1 MIVFKKLSIAAYICC
16 SISLPVLA
24 VDISSNNGLYINND
38 PNKDSATIAIGDN
51 PNTRRMNGLN
61 SISIGKSSSI
71 YSGDNGIAIGTS
83 SYVSGKDAIS
93 IGGEAKALNK
103 GTIVIGKNA
112 KSNGSGVVI
121 GEGASQGGWR
131 KYYPG
136 ESTASVANT
145 VVIGNGSQAPNVAS
159 VAVGSNSTSS
169 AGGFSTAIGS
179 SANSYGKSST
189 ALGANSTAQSWGS
202 VSLGIDSLS
211 DREDSLSGYMPES
224 KNLNAE
230 TVVQSRFN
238 DVQKNQFINMDAN
251 ITELQ
256 KIVMP
261 LYEDYYSAKN
271 AYDKKL
277 LELNDSK
284 LSATSPEFI
293 AKKKELELEYSDVV
307 KKSQAYNNAKETG
320 ELIKLLDARSSLFS
334 TYIATH
340 GAVSVGRTAKND
352 IPAVTRQITNVAA
365 GSYDTDVVNVAQLKD
380 LQKLTE
386 KTDSKLDNK
395 INENTKN
402 IKINRQKIEEE
413 KYERVNG
420 DREAIRVSTNYTDKK
435 TNSFEQRINSNVN
448 KRFAQLKDDIDK
460 NKKRSDAG
468 IAGAMAM
475 TGIPAVPNKTVSFGM
490 AMAGYRS
497 EGAIAA
503 GFHINTSENSAV
515 KVNTAWDSQSGLGVS
530 AGMALGW

>member
-1 MIVFKKLSIAAYICC
+1 
-16 SISLPVLA
+16 
-24 VDISSNNGLYINND
+24 
-38 PNKDSATIAIGDN
+38 
-51 PNTRRMNGLN
+51 
-61 SISIGKSSSI
+61 
-71 YSGDNGIAIGTS
+71 
-83 SYVSGKDAIS
+83 
-93 IGGEAKALNK
+93 
-103 GTIVIGKNA
+103 
-112 KSNGSGVVI
+112 
-121 GEGASQGGWR
+121 
-131 KYYPG
+131 
-136 ESTASVANT
+136 
-145 VVIGNGSQAPNVAS
+145 
-159 VAVGSNSTSS
+159 
-169 AGGFSTAIGS
+169 
-179 SANSYGKSST
+179 
-189 ALGANSTAQSWGS
+189 
-202 VSLGIDSLS
+202 
-211 DREDSLSGYMPES
+211 MPES

-238 DVQKNQFINMDAN
+238 DVQKKQFINMDAN

-256 KIVMP
+256 KIVTP

-293 AKKKELELEYSDVV
+293 AKKKELDIEYSDVV
-307 KKSQAYNNAKETG
+307 KKSQAYNNAKETR

-402 IKINRQKIEEE
+402 IKINRQQIEEE

-435 TNSFEQRINSNVN
+435 VNNFEQRINSNVN
-448 KRFAQLKDDIDK
+448 KRFTQLKDDIDK

-475 TGIPAVPNKTVSFGM
+475 TGIPSVPNKTVSFGM